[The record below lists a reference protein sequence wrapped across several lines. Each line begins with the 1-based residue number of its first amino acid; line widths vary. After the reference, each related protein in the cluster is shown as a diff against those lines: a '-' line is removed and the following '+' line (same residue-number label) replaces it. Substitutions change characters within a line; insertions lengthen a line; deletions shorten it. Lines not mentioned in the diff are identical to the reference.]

1 MKLSFS
7 LSVLVLFSIVLIFW
21 SSGVDPQAHSIEPFA
36 LQKMRPWFGY
46 EPGYG
51 PGWGRSGCC
60 DQAVPKNMGNA

>member
-7 LSVLVLFSIVLIFW
+7 ATVAVLLIITLIFW
-21 SSGVDPQAHSIEPFA
+21 LSPPHQIEPFV
-36 LQKMRPWFGY
+36 QKMRPWFGY

-60 DQAVPKNMGNA
+60 DQAVSKNMGNV